1 MLIKKLHTYAIVK
14 SMDNDQIVQ
23 LKNLIQQALNLQS
36 HLSLDTRVLT
46 PVNLVE
52 ERVKFL
58 KSKTYNPQFKYI
70 KKPNPISEDDITKL
84 QTKLVDLD
92 LPTDLSDF
100 YLTAIEQMKT
110 QLKTVQAIGTAN
122 FASFSGRLFTITQTT
137 TDLYLNQVPQV
148 DFNTKTGH
156 QLLDAEKIRQR
167 FEVVIRNYALSDV
180 DVILDDFNPYTVRT
194 GSKRLIV
201 GSGIHRYDNN
211 VERLITHEIESHII
225 RRKSLIQMENILHR
239 FASFD
244 KSILFSEGLAVYN
257 EINQKKITKSA
268 MNTYIQRLQAVN
280 KLDLGFR
287 DIYNYLINFIKPN
300 LAFVMTY
307 RVKRGMTDTSLPG
320 GYEKDAYYLMGYFE
334 VKDFVDKGGDLKN
347 LYAFAVPELEILLKK
362 YNLASDKEPLL
373 PKFLP

>member
-1 MLIKKLHTYAIVK
+1 
-14 SMDNDQIVQ
+14 MDHDQIGQ

-70 KKPNPISEDDITKL
+70 KKPISVSEDDITKL

-167 FEVVIRNYALSDV
+167 FEAVIRNYALSDV
-180 DVILDDFNPYTVRT
+180 EVILDDFNPYTVRT

-225 RRKSLIQMENILHR
+225 RRKSLIQIANVLHR
-239 FASFD
+239 FAPFD

-287 DIYNYLINFIKPN
+287 DIYNYLINFIKPG

-334 VKDFVDKGGDLKN
+334 VKDFVDKGGDLKS
-347 LYAFAVPELEILLKK
+347 LYSFAVPGLEILLKK

-373 PKFLP
+373 PKFLTL